1 MVEADIT
8 WLAWWSDSDWIIR
21 SVFIILMLLSLA
33 SWSMMF
39 FKVWQFSA
47 TSKFERIARKL
58 LHDKKVPQDIFKRLP
73 PSTPSAHLIE
83 ELPATSRGE
92 ELKEFA
98 GQVLREKRLELE
110 SGMTLLA
117 TVGNATPFIGLFG
130 TVWGIM
136 HALQGL
142 GDAEQVSMD
151 MIAGPVAEALVA
163 TAVGLAAAIPAVIG
177 YNFLLRK
184 LRRLNALID
193 GNLLRIITLWSKEA

>member
-117 TVGNATPFIGLFG
+117 TVGNATPFIGLFVPCWPFMPWFVILPSWHSVG
-130 TVWGIM
+130 N
-136 HALQGL
+136 HACP
-142 GDAEQVSMD
+142 
-151 MIAGPVAEALVA
+151 AGVRGCR
-163 TAVGLAAAIPAVIG
+163 TGFYG
-177 YNFLLRK
+177 YD
-184 LRRLNALID
+184 RRP
-193 GNLLRIITLWSKEA
+193 GR